1 MRIETRLIEFEDEDD
16 VLEGCL
22 AWDDEVEGPR
32 PGILIAHTW
41 AGRGEFEDGKAR
53 DLAALGYA
61 GFALD
66 LYGKG
71 VRGSGPEENA
81 RLIRPFMDDRSR
93 LQRRLVRTLGV
104 LREQEIVDDTR
115 VAAIGFCF
123 GGLCVLDLARTG
135 ERLAGVASC
144 HGLLG
149 SPGNTA
155 GNRIEARILA
165 LHGWDDPMATP
176 EAVVAFAAE
185 VTAMGAD
192 WQLHAYG
199 NTVHAF
205 TNPRANDRERG
216 TVYSPSA
223 DRRSWTAMQ
232 DFFSELFNEGTK

>member
-1 MRIETRLIEFEDEDD
+1 MSIKTRLIEYADEDD

-22 AWDDEVEGPR
+22 AWDDAIEGSR
-32 PGILIAHTW
+32 PGILVAHTW

-66 LYGKG
+66 LFGKG

-81 RLIRPFMDDRSR
+81 RLIRPFVDDRAR
-93 LQRRLVRTLGV
+93 LQHRMIRALGI
-104 LREQEIVDDTR
+104 LREQGVVDGTR

-123 GGLCVLDLARTG
+123 GGLCVLDLARSG
-135 ERLAGVASC
+135 ENLAGAVSF

-155 GNRIEARILA
+155 GNRIKGRILV
-165 LHGWDDPMATP
+165 LHGWDDPMADP
-176 EAVVAFAAE
+176 QAVVSFAAE

-199 NTVHAF
+199 KTMHAF
-205 TNPRANDRERG
+205 TNPKANDPVRG

-223 DRRSWTAMQ
+223 DRRSWTAMRN
-232 DFFSELFNEGTK
+232 FFDELFEEGTK